1 MRTMPLGM
9 PRFRGNSDVSRT
21 VVFSGDVKAGCA
33 VSKTVVNGS
42 QMKVVPFDGSN
53 FFGFA
58 VHDLCNIRKVTSA
71 IRKGESVCL
80 RVKKDVTL
88 TLDDGVAVDN
98 VTGELV
104 PAGTAASTII
114 NADIEELGAIGL
126 DSNLGQVE
134 NCALINLYGGAAIVP
149 AGALSVESQS
159 IQSVDIDDAFEPT
172 PTGSK
177 TKTK

>member
-1 MRTMPLGM
+1 MPLGM
-9 PRFRGNSDVSRT
+9 PRFRGNSDVIRT

-71 IRKGESVCL
+71 IRQGESVCL
-80 RVKKDVTL
+80 RVKTGVTL
-88 TLDDGVAVDN
+88 TLADGVAVDN

-114 NADIEELGAIGL
+114 NADIEEVGVIGL
-126 DSNLGQVE
+126 DLSGKFE
-134 NCALINLYGGAAIVP
+134 NCAMINLYGGAAIVP

-159 IQSVDIDDAFEPT
+159 IQSVDIGDAFEPT
-172 PTGSK
+172 PTGAK
-177 TKTK
+177 TKSK